1 MIDPNIALA
10 TQTPKP
16 LDPIASISGLMS
28 LRDLGSQIAL
38 RNAQT
43 QQASQV
49 AAENAALA
57 EQKNRDLADQNTIQG
72 LEKDPGAYA
81 DIHSGDP
88 AKIGQRLGGLVQPK
102 TVQAVQDYV
111 NKQIEQKATLDTATL
126 KNQQDAHGAVA
137 KTVDSLDQMKAA
149 DGTPDFD
156 RINEQLPNAIQS
168 LAPELRILGIDPATV
183 PKSIHTEDDWN
194 TIKGRVAGL
203 GALTD
208 TALARKGEQAKA
220 LQAQAAATESTAKG
234 NEAQAT
240 ADLNNYKLNLMKGA
254 GQGDPA
260 ARAAQV
266 KGMSIFA
273 GHPQEAQ
280 DAADAGEA
288 AYQAALKSSD
298 PTTAADK
305 AQAAVKDVADRL
317 RAFSPGVTAGKV
329 NEARVMIPVEA
340 QAAAAK
346 ANAEIGPHVNEQ
358 VQASQALAK
367 QSPDAF
373 VAIPNA
379 AARNQAINDA
389 AKIQT
394 DYGTVYGQTKQL
406 LDTIR
411 AEQSGNKAA
420 GAALTVE
427 QARSLIQGA
436 RQLGPVLHQV
446 SGQSGNL
453 IDHLE
458 GGLKGLAGTD
468 KLPDAV
474 VSDMATLAP
483 LTIQAAA
490 RNFQTGLDGLK
501 IRGVDITKIPPPSIV
516 TNGHS
521 VGDVVKVGGKNVK
534 ISAIHPDGSFD
545 GDPQ

>member
-111 NKQIEQKATLDTATL
+111 NKQIEQKATLDTSTL
-126 KNQQDAHGAVA
+126 KNQQDAHGVVA

-168 LAPELRILGIDPATV
+168 LAPELRILGIDPAQV
-183 PKSIHTEDDWN
+183 AKSIHTEDDWN
-194 TIKGRVAGL
+194 VIKGRVAGL

-208 TALARKGEQAKA
+208 TALARKGENAKA

-234 NEAQAT
+234 AEAQAN
-240 ADLNNYKLNLMKGA
+240 ADLASYKLNLMKGA

-329 NEARVMIPVEA
+329 NEAKVMIPVEA

-358 VQASQALAK
+358 VQTQQRLAAL
-367 QSPDAF
+367 SPDAF
-373 VAIPNA
+373 AGIVNA
-379 AARNQAINDA
+379 SERNQVMSDA
-389 AKIQT
+389 AKTQKDYSDALNKTQT
-394 DYGTVYGQTKQL
+394 L
-406 LDTIR
+406 LSTIN
-411 AEQSGNKAA
+411 AAQKGNKAA
-420 GAALTVE
+420 PAIIPIE
-427 QARSLIQGA
+427 QVQSVLSNGRVN
-436 RQLGPVLHQV
+436 RQELQAVSSNAGSIIDRLEGKVNGLV
-446 SGQSGNL
+446 SGQPIPADILRDTAS
-453 IDHLE
+453 
-458 GGLKGLAGTD
+458 LA
-468 KLPDAV
+468 
-474 VSDMATLAP
+474 S
-483 LTIQAAA
+483 IQQQAAQ
-490 RNFQTGLDGLK
+490 RSYQTGLSNLK
-501 IRGVDITKIPPPSIV
+501 MRGADISKISPPPIAGMPHV
-516 TNGHS
+516 TSKAQFDALPSGTLYTE
-521 VGDVVKVGGKNVK
+521 D
-534 ISAIHPDGSFD
+534 DGNQYRK
-545 GDPQ
+545 P